1 MLYKLFSVSAYDGLN
16 PSEAS
21 LTKVD
26 LIDLVMRK
34 EAGQTEKKGS
44 LDIKIS
50 EPGDGWEG
58 YTGILG
64 LIYMYYYT

>member
-1 MLYKLFSVSAYDGLN
+1 MHPPPPPYTHNLCFGCLFLLYKLFSVSAYDGLN

-44 LDIKIS
+44 PDTKI
-50 EPGDGWEG
+50 
-58 YTGILG
+58 
-64 LIYMYYYT
+64 